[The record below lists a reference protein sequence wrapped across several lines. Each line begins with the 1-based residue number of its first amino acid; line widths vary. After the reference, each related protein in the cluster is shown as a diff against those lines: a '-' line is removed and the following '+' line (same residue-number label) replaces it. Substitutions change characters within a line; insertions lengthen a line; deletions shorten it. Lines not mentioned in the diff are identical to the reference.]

1 MTHAVSIRLP
11 QEIDERL
18 DALAAQTGRTKTFY
32 ISEADFSIS
41 KTWKICTTPSRNTE
55 KFWQDAVKYTL
66 LMKQKNLR
74 YSD

>member
-41 KTWKICTTPSRNTE
+41 KTWKIYTTPSRNTE
-55 KFWQDAVKYTL
+55 KFWQGAVKYTL